1 MYALWVHARDINN
14 KAQADAVIAQ
24 AQATG
29 MTDILFQVMDD
40 LGRVHYNTTL
50 PFTRCPDIGYF
61 DPLAYLAQS
70 GIRAHAWLSVGYDIL
85 RAHPEWNVHIT
96 QNLPTT
102 YRKWADFTRAD
113 VRQFAA
119 DWAASIVKDYP
130 GVGIHLDYLRW
141 DTKFGGD
148 KLPWATADAITQTFR
163 TIAAA
168 IPHSTITAAVGTNP
182 RGTTSGSMQAW
193 GDWMGILDTA
203 VVMAYP
209 GSTVELRTLMARS
222 AAINKNKVAI
232 GLSGLYFQYNPYRE
246 TRLAPSTL
254 ANCVNWARSAGY
266 QHFSWFDYT
275 KIDAEQYA
283 TIAQYSSADSKV
295 EPALLPASPLPL
307 FAVLFFALALWRFR
321 ACQERERPI
330 G

>member
-1 MYALWVHARDINN
+1 MYALWVHARDIND
-14 KAQADAVIAQ
+14 KAEADAVIAQ
-24 AQATG
+24 CKAVG
-29 MTDILFQVMDD
+29 ITDIFFQVMDD
-40 LGRVHYNTTL
+40 LGRVHLNTTL
-50 PFTRCPDIGYF
+50 PFTRCPDIGSF

-85 RAHPEWNVHIT
+85 YAHPEWDVHIT

-119 DWAASIVKDYP
+119 DWAASIVQDYP

-141 DTKFGGD
+141 DVKFGGD
-148 KLPWATADAITQTFR
+148 KLPWATAASITQTFK

-168 IPHSTITAAVGTNP
+168 IPHSTITAAVGHNP
-182 RGTTSGSMQAW
+182 RGTTAGSLQAW
-193 GDWMGILDTA
+193 GDWMSVLDMA

-209 GSTVELRTLMARS
+209 GSTTELRSAMARS
-222 AAINKNKVAI
+222 AAMDKNKVAI

-246 TRLAPSTL
+246 TRVAPSVL
-254 ANCVNWARSAGY
+254 ADCVNWARSVGY
-266 QHFSWFDYT
+266 THFAWFDYT

-283 TIAQYSSADSKV
+283 TIARYSSADKV
-295 EPALLPASPLPL
+295 EDRALLPASPLTL
-307 FAVLFFALALWRFR
+307 FAVLFFALALWRYR
-321 ACQERERPI
+321 ATRGR
-330 G
+330 